1 MAHDIPQTN
10 PRLAENFD
18 EQFKNLKVE
27 LTPRTADVEMIIR
40 DMRGDEFKGFS
51 WTNSDF
57 LNAFGIEV
65 LNINNSNSSTNL

>member
-1 MAHDIPQTN
+1 MPFLNTLRLSKTD

-40 DMRGDEFKGFS
+40 DLRGDEFNGFS
-51 WTNSDF
+51 WTNSEFFNPDRI
-57 LNAFGIEV
+57 A
-65 LNINNSNSSTNL
+65 SNLASTKM